1 MAKKKKKKVVT
12 IGQLK
17 YQKRQ
22 EDMVMK
28 QLIEKCEAEG
38 INLSKSQLLQKQKV
52 ILKKISE
59 EHEARIKC
67 GKKHAE
73 FMKEKDN

>member
-1 MAKKKKKKVVT
+1 MAKKKKIVT

-22 EDMVMK
+22 ENMVMK

-38 INLSKSQLLQKQKV
+38 IHLSKSQLLQKQKV

-59 EHEARIKC
+59 EHAIRIKC
-67 GKKHAE
+67 GKKHAKL
-73 FMKEKDN
+73 MKEKDN